1 MKKMFLTLAF
11 AIILPTT
18 SFASHE
24 FTTPLAPGVLDQFD
38 GIVINGQTAQEAVT
52 AIQPQIKK
60 TTNASI
66 YAGQA
71 YLEQYAD
78 KYNELTKRERA
89 MADISSRMQAYAYTS
104 PYEYIST
111 AGGYMHWL
119 AFLGIEEGCFHTS
132 VQALEAHAALF
143 EQRVDAYFKYEDV
156 KNERAKIAE
165 TLPQDVE
172 HKYIN
177 DVLAPFVEAKELAYA
192 EKLKATNESIKDYN
206 CRVEVGT
213 KVDTVGAIA
222 SIFGIASSGTKIK
235 YCKDDK
241 NCHFIPIW
249 NKDIL
254 TTGCTCGHSIS
265 DHHIKYKKT
274 K

>member
-24 FTTPLAPGVLDQFD
+24 FTTPLTLGVLDQFD
-38 GIVINGQTAQEAVT
+38 GIVINGQTAQETVT

-60 TTNASI
+60 TTNAAI

-71 YLEQYAD
+71 YLGQYAD
-78 KYNELTKRERA
+78 KYNDITRRERA
-89 MADISSRMQAYAYTS
+89 MADITSRMQAHAYTS
-104 PYEYIST
+104 PYEYMST
-111 AGGYMHWL
+111 VGGYIHWL
-119 AFLGIEEGCFHTS
+119 AFLGVEEGCFHTS
-132 VQALEAHAALF
+132 VQALETHAALF

-165 TLPQDVE
+165 TLPQSTE

-177 DVLAPFVEAKELAYA
+177 EVLAPFVEAKEIAYA
-192 EKLKATNESIKDYN
+192 EQLKAANESIKDYN
-206 CRVEVGT
+206 CRAQVGT

-222 SIFGIASSGTKIK
+222 SIFGFASSGTKTK
-235 YCKDDK
+235 YCKD
-241 NCHFIPIW
+241 
-249 NKDIL
+249 NKRCKLIADWEDDIL
-254 TTGCTCGHSIS
+254 TTKCTCGHAIAE
-265 DHHIKYKKT
+265 HKIKYKQ
-274 K
+274 